1 MGEGRVV
8 GVGRDPDAAGYAAE
22 VPVGYRRTDIGVIPD
37 DWEVVLAGDIGRF
50 GSGSGFPVRYQ
61 GAAQG
66 DHPFFKVSDM
76 SRDGNELLLK
86 ECPNYIADDTRRL
99 LGASLFPAQSITFA
113 KVGAAVFLERK
124 RILAQPSCV
133 DNNMAAFELTDERAD
148 TLFAYYWLLSI
159 RLSSFANTTALPS
172 LSSTALCGLVLPLP
186 NLPEQRAIA
195 AVLSDVDELVE
206 QLEALLAKKRAIK
219 QAAMQ
224 QLVTGKTRLT
234 GFGGE
239 WETRHLRSD
248 ISLLSG
254 HHVMAHDCN
263 TLGLGLPYLTG
274 PADFP
279 EGRIQ
284 HTKFTTKPTTICRA
298 GDILV
303 TVKGS
308 GSGTLVEADAD
319 YCISRQLMAIRPTR
333 TWNPTF
339 LLYSLLQNAS
349 RIKAA
354 STGLIPGLSRS
365 DILDQSLP
373 APNRMEEQRAIATI
387 LSDMDAEIAALE
399 HRLDK
404 TRAIKQGMMQQL
416 LTGAIRLPIPD
427 TAPHENAEP

>member
-1 MGEGRVV
+1 MSEGRVV
-8 GVGRDPDAAGYAAE
+8 GVGRDLDAAGYATE
-22 VPVGYRRTDIGVIPD
+22 VPVGYRRTDVGVIPD

-86 ECPNYIADDTRRL
+86 ECPNYITDDTRRL

-172 LSSTALCGLVLPLP
+172 LSSTALCGLNLPLP

-219 QAAMQ
+219 QASMQ
-224 QLVTGKTRLT
+224 ELLTGRTRLPGFRGDWGVGRVRDVLEPIPSNRFQVPTSAYSSVGRFPVIDQGKDPIVAFADCADKVFTPPT
-234 GFGGE
+234 GGIIIFGDHTRIVKFRDSPFILGADG
-239 WETRHLRSD
+239 TKLLAARGNTVPKFLFHVLQATQLPNTGYNRHLG
-248 ISLLSG
+248 LL
-254 HHVMAHDCN
+254 
-263 TLGLGLPYLTG
+263 LGIGLLRP
-274 PADFP
+274 PP
-279 EGRIQ
+279 KEQ
-284 HTKFTTKPTTICRA
+284 H
-298 GDILV
+298 
-303 TVKGS
+303 
-308 GSGTLVEADAD
+308 
-319 YCISRQLMAIRPTR
+319 
-333 TWNPTF
+333 
-339 LLYSLLQNAS
+339 
-349 RIKAA
+349 
-354 STGLIPGLSRS
+354 
-365 DILDQSLP
+365 
-373 APNRMEEQRAIATI
+373 AIAAI
-387 LSDMDAEIAALE
+387 LSDMDAEITALE

-427 TAPHENAEP
+427 TVPHEITEP